1 MVKDLMNKKDLII
14 FLILELF
21 AIAWAGLA
29 FAVIESRLVAGM
41 AAGSY
46 FVFVGVFILLK
57 IWRWPNRWKV
67 LTIYPAL
74 VHTFAISLPMMI
86 VRLSSWALAF
96 EDVRIWG
103 LPGPVFHRLSTVVFT
118 VLIVATL
125 VDLVITLKARSVAP
139 RL

>member
-1 MVKDLMNKKDLII
+1 MNKKDLII
-14 FLILELF
+14 FLVLELF

-46 FVFVGVFILLK
+46 FVFVGVYLLFK

-74 VHTFAISLPMMI
+74 VHTFVISLPMMI

-103 LPGPVFHRLSTVVFT
+103 LPGPVFHKLSTVVFT

-125 VDLVITLKARSVAP
+125 VDLARALSKSKGAP
-139 RL
+139 IDAP